1 MCSWKMKL
9 KVLRVL
15 ADNKELRELWSK
27 ESAGTDKQLQLLPP
41 AKKTA

>member
-1 MCSWKMKL
+1 MCNWKMKL

-15 ADNKELRELWSK
+15 LENRELQELWS
-27 ESAGTDKQLQLLPP
+27 EENAGTDKQFRLLPP

>member
-15 ADNKELRELWSK
+15 ADNKELRELWGK
-27 ESAGTDKQLQLLPP
+27 GSAGTDKQLRLLPP

>member
-15 ADNKELRELWSK
+15 ADNKELQELWSK
-27 ESAGTDKQLQLLPP
+27 ESVGTDKQLQLLPP

>member
-15 ADNKELRELWSK
+15 ADNKELQELWSK
-27 ESAGTDKQLQLLPP
+27 EVVGTDKQLRLLPP

>member
-15 ADNKELRELWSK
+15 LENRELQELWSK
-27 ESAGTDKQLQLLPP
+27 ESAGTDKQLRLLPP